1 MLDASLQ
8 ALEFIAT
15 PSYLGFL
22 LLGVSLGLFVG
33 LIPGLGGIAGMSLI
47 IPFIFGM
54 DTVDGLALLTGAIA
68 VGSTSDTF
76 PAVLIGVPG
85 SAGAQATV
93 MDGYPLAQQ
102 GRAKEALA
110 AAFAASVTGGV
121 FGAVALLGVLGV
133 ARPLLLQLRS
143 PQLLMLTLLGLSLVG
158 VLSGRSPALGLLSA
172 SLGALLGVV
181 GAAPVDGSARYTF
194 GAVYLYDG
202 IPLSVLALG
211 LFGMPE
217 IMNLLAR
224 RSSVAHSG
232 RLEGSIGTGL
242 RAAFRHRWLILRSS
256 VLGMVI
262 GAVPGLGGAVVDWFV
277 YGVAQQTYKDGSRF
291 GTGDIRGVIAPESA
305 NNAKEGGAFL
315 PTLAFGIPGSGSMA
329 VMIGGL
335 TLLGVQ
341 VGPAMLDK
349 NLAFTISV
357 AWTLALANIV
367 GVVACFLFIKPI
379 ARLTTIRASRL
390 MPFILVLVAMAAY
403 QSSTSAGDLIV
414 LLLIGLL
421 GWVFER
427 VGIPRPPLLIGFVL
441 SASLERYLFLTRGI
455 YGWSFLTE
463 PSVIGFGVVIIA
475 LTVGI
480 PLFRLRKG
488 VKSETVSSVE
498 PEETLNERP

>member
-8 ALEFIAT
+8 ALQLIAT
-15 PSYLGFL
+15 PSYVGFL

-54 DTVDGLALLTGAIA
+54 DPVDGLALLTGAIA

-85 SAGAQATV
+85 SAGAQATI
-93 MDGYPLAQQ
+93 MDGYPLARQ

-110 AAFAASVTGGV
+110 AAFSASVMGGV
-121 FGAVALLGVLGV
+121 FGAFALLAILGV

-158 VLSGRSPALGLLSA
+158 VLSGKAPGLGLLSA
-172 SLGALLGVV
+172 ILGALLGVV
-181 GAAPVDGSARYTF
+181 GAAPVDGLPRYTF
-194 GAVYLYDG
+194 GAGYLYDG
-202 IPLSVLALG
+202 IPLAVLALG

-217 IMNLLAR
+217 IMNLLAK
-224 RSSVAHSG
+224 RSSVAHAG
-232 RLEGSIGTGL
+232 GLEGSIGAGL
-242 RAAFRHRWLILRSS
+242 RAAVRHRWLILRSS
-256 VLGMVI
+256 VMGMAI
-262 GAVPGLGGAVVDWFV
+262 GAVPGLGGAVVDWIV
-277 YGVAQQTYKDGSRF
+277 YGVAQQTSKDGSGF
-291 GTGDIRGVIAPESA
+291 GKGDIRGVIAPESA

-315 PTLAFGIPGSGSMA
+315 PTLVFGIPGSGAMA
-329 VMIGGL
+329 VMVGGL
-335 TLLGVQ
+335 TLLGIQ
-341 VGPAMLDK
+341 VGPAMLDR

-357 AWTLALANIV
+357 AWTLALANVV
-367 GVVACFLFIKPI
+367 GVLACFLFIKPI
-379 ARLTTIRASRL
+379 AQLTTIRASRL

-403 QSSTSAGDLIV
+403 QSSNSAGDLLA

-421 GWVFER
+421 GWVFDR

-441 SASLERYLFLTRGI
+441 STSVERYLFLTRGI

-463 PSVIGFGVVIIA
+463 PSVIAFGVVIVT

-480 PLFRLRKG
+480 PLFRMRSG
-488 VKSETVSSVE
+488 VRGATQSVE
-498 PEETLNERP
+498 EPGEVLDERH